1 MKAYKYILLTVFCF
15 VASTVTLSAQQRIS
29 GQISDAM
36 GPLMMVNVV
45 EMDKDNRYVNHATT
59 DFDGNFTMIVKNN
72 KNRLKISYVGF
83 KDEILEIG
91 DRTVF
96 NVTMRDENLIE
107 EVIIQ
112 AKPRTNSG
120 GLNILEREVSV
131 AKQTFKMSEME
142 GLSFASVDEA
152 LQGQIAGLDIVFNSG
167 DLGSGTQMRL
177 RGTSIIGGNQEPLLV
192 VNDNIF
198 EMPDGEEID
207 YASANEEKFAQLLSV
222 NPDDIES
229 IEVLKDA
236 SASAIWG
243 SRGSNG
249 VIMIKTKRGSRGK
262 TKATYSYRYSN
273 AWIPKGLNLLNGDD
287 YTMLLKEA
295 HFNPSQSSTASN
307 ADELAYKQDFSEYE
321 NYNNNTDWVRLIS
334 KHGHTHDHNI
344 SLTGGGEKATFRI
357 SGGYYTQSGQII
369 KQSLDRFTTRMALD
383 YFVSDRIKVS
393 SDFSLTYTNNDQN
406 YNGLLATAQVI
417 MPNMSVFNEYRKP
430 NPNAPGGYEVVV
442 TPDYYL
448 MRDDASSIFS
458 GNQKGYINPVAMGN
472 LAWRNEKSYRISPQ
486 ISLDYQLLGL
496 EHDETQ
502 LRYYGMVYMDAGTL
516 SNSAYRPGS
525 VTNQAFATSDYNASS
540 VNDQK
545 TLSFNTRHRLTF
557 TPHFENENHMLT
569 MMGQFELTT
578 GNGNSQSSSSYGVP
592 TGITS
597 TTVGT
602 YLQHAST
609 STWQWR
615 SVGLAYSAV
624 YSYMEGRYSATAT
637 LRRDGSTK
645 FGPTNRWGN
654 FPGLSLRWNIIDEPW
669 MEWSK
674 DKLKLSMLSFRPG
687 WGMTGQQPGQE
698 YLYFTTYDSNGQYM
712 NTLSVAQNRLKL
724 ANLKW
729 ARKNEYNLGADFGFF
744 NDKLTGG
751 FNYYDNTTSDQLM
764 SGYAIPSSNGFSDL
778 AYKNTGS
785 VRNYGWEFNVN
796 GNQFVKVGK
805 FSISA
810 YANVSQNFNVIKHM
824 EASVLASNN
833 PPFSYNNGDYM
844 TRIQVNNPLGSVY
857 GFKYKGVYSYNY
869 NTTWS
874 AERWQE
880 EAAKLPEGK
889 KLHDLYP
896 IACDDQGNTLY
907 GSDRKPLRMAYN
919 YKDGSATYMFRGGDA
934 RYEDINHDGN
944 INELDIV
951 YLGNSNPK
959 LQGGFGLTFQYKR
972 LSLKTQFTYRYGVD
986 VINRARMKVENMHTN
1001 DNQSY
1006 AVNWRWRKDGD
1017 AADDPMSR
1025 LPRALYTTGYNWL
1038 GSDRYLE
1045 DASYLRMSYL
1055 QLSYSVDPNL
1065 LKKYGLNQLYLSGS
1079 ANNLFILSK
1088 YTGLDPEI
1096 GADGWGRAFDDSKT
1110 PRSRSFTLSLTLGF

>member
-1 MKAYKYILLTVFCF
+1 MKVYKHIVLTFLCF
-15 VASTVTLSAQQRIS
+15 VASVATLSAQQRIS

-72 KNRLKISYVGF
+72 KNKLKITYVGF

-96 NVTMRDENLIE
+96 NVVMKDENLIE
-107 EVIIQ
+107 EVVIQ
-112 AKPRTNSG
+112 AKPRTSSG

-177 RGTSIIGGNQEPLLV
+177 RGTSTISGNQEPLIV

-198 EMPDGEEID
+198 EMPDGED
-207 YASANEEKFAQLLSV
+207 FDFSTANEEKFAQLLTV

-262 TKATYSYRYSN
+262 TKVNYSYRYSN

-287 YTMLLKEA
+287 YTMLLKES
-295 HFNPSQSSTASN
+295 HFNPSQSSTASD
-307 ADELAYKQDFSEYE
+307 APELSYDRNFSEYE
-321 NYNNNTDWVRLIS
+321 NYNNNTDWVKLIS

-393 SDFSLTYTNNDQN
+393 SDFSLTYTDNDRN
-406 YNGLLATAQVI
+406 YEGLLANAQII
-417 MPNMSVFNEYRKP
+417 MPNMSVFSEYEDKKT
-430 NPNAPGGYEVVV
+430 GEVVV
-442 TPDYYL
+442 TDDYYL
-448 MRDDASSIFS
+448 MRQDAWGKFDD
-458 GNQKGYINPVAMGN
+458 NQKNIVNPVAMGN
-472 LAWRNEKSYRISPQ
+472 LAWSNEKSYRISPQ

-496 EHDETQ
+496 NHDETQ
-502 LRYYGMVYMDAGTL
+502 LRYYGMVYMDASTL
-516 SNSAYRPGS
+516 ANSSYRPGS
-525 VTNQAFATSDYNASS
+525 LTNKGFSDASYNATW
-540 VNDQK
+540 VKDQK

-557 TPHFENENHMLT
+557 TPKFNNENHMLT
-569 MMGQFELTT
+569 MMGQFELTS
-578 GNGNSQSSSSYGVP
+578 GNGNSQESGSYGVP
-592 TGITS
+592 SGITS
-597 TTVGT
+597 STVGT
-602 YLQHAST
+602 YLNSSST

-615 SVGLAYSAV
+615 SVGMVYSAV

-645 FGPTNRWGN
+645 FGPNNRWGN

-669 MEWSK
+669 MDWTK
-674 DKLKLSMLSFRPG
+674 DNLKLSMLSFRPG
-687 WGMTGQQPGQE
+687 WGMTGQQPGSE
-698 YLYFTTYDSNGQYM
+698 YLHYTTYNDKGQYM
-712 NTLSVAQNRLKL
+712 GTTTVAQAGLML
-724 ANLKW
+724 TDLKW
-729 ARKNEYNLGADFGFF
+729 AKKSEYNLGADFGFF

-751 FNYYDNTTSDQLM
+751 FNYYDNTTTDQLM
-764 SGYAIPSSNGFSDL
+764 GGYAIPSSNGYSTL

-785 VRNYGWEFNVN
+785 VRNYGWELNVN
-796 GNQFVKVGK
+796 GNKFVEIGK

-810 YANVSQNFNVIKHM
+810 YANVSQNFNTILEM
-824 EASVLASNN
+824 EESILNN
-833 PPFSYNNGDYM
+833 ANADFDYKNGSYL
-844 TRIQVNNPLGSVY
+844 TRIQIGNPLGSIY
-857 GFKYKGVYSYNY
+857 GFKFDGVYKNNY
-869 NTTWS
+869 NVSWTPSDW
-874 AERWQE
+874 ENV
-880 EAAKLPEGK
+880 KNNLPEGK
-889 KLHDLYP
+889 QLHDLYP

-907 GSDRKPLRMAYN
+907 GGDGKPLRMVYN
-919 YKDGSATYMFRGGDA
+919 YKDGAAQYLFRGGDA
-934 RYEDINHDGN
+934 IYKDINHDGN

-959 LQGGFGLTFQYKR
+959 LQGGFGVTFQYKR

-986 VINRARMKVENMHTN
+986 VVNSARMNVENMYTN
-1001 DNQSY
+1001 NNQSI
-1006 AVNWRWRKDGD
+1006 AVNWRWRKDGND
-1017 AADDPMSR
+1017 TRM
-1025 LPRALYTTGYNWL
+1025 PRALYDTGFNWL

-1055 QLSYSVDPNL
+1055 QLSYSVAPEL
-1065 LKKYGLNQLYLSGS
+1065 LKKYGLNQLYVSGS

-1096 GADGWGRAFDDSKT
+1096 GADNWGRAFDNSKT

>member
-1 MKAYKYILLTVFCF
+1 MKVYKHLLLTFLCV
-15 VASTVTLSAQQRIS
+15 VASVSTLSAQQRIS
-29 GQISDAM
+29 GQVSDAL

-72 KNRLKISYVGF
+72 KNKLKISYVGF

-96 NVTMRDENLIE
+96 NVVMQDENLIQ

-177 RGTSIIGGNQEPLLV
+177 RGTSTINGNQEPLIV

-198 EMPDGEEID
+198 EMPDGED
-207 YASANEEKFAQLLSV
+207 LDLSTANEEKFAQLLSV

-262 TKATYSYRYSN
+262 TKVTYSYRYTN

-287 YTMLLKEA
+287 YTMLLKEE
-295 HFNPSQSSTASN
+295 HFNPTQSSTASDAN
-307 ADELAYKQDFSEYE
+307 ELAYNMSWAEYE
-321 NYNNNTDWVRLIS
+321 NYNNNTDWVKEIS

-357 SGGYYTQSGQII
+357 SGGYYTQNGQII
-369 KQSLDRFTTRMALD
+369 KQNLDRFTTRMALD

-406 YNGLLATAQVI
+406 YEGLLANAQII
-417 MPNMSVFNEYRKP
+417 MPNMSVYSEYRDA
-430 NPNAPGGYEVVV
+430 NNNLVV
-442 TPDYYL
+442 TDDYYL
-448 MRDDASSIFS
+448 MRQDAWNKFD
-458 GNQKGYINPVAMGN
+458 GNQKNIVNPVAMGN
-472 LAWRNEKSYRISPQ
+472 LAWKNEKSYRISPQ

-496 EHDETQ
+496 EHDQTQ
-502 LRYYGMVYMDAGTL
+502 LRYYGMVYMDAATL
-516 SNSAYRPGS
+516 SNASYRPGS
-525 VTNQAFATSDYNASS
+525 LTNKGFSDASYNATS
-540 VNDQK
+540 VNDNK

-569 MMGQFELTT
+569 MMGQFELST
-578 GNGNSQSSSSYGVP
+578 GNGNSQYSSSYGVP

-597 TTVGT
+597 TTAGT
-602 YLQHAST
+602 YLDGSST

-615 SVGLAYSAV
+615 SVGMVYSAV
-624 YSYMEGRYSATAT
+624 YSFMEGRYSATAT

-645 FGPTNRWGN
+645 FGAKRRWGN

-669 MEWSK
+669 MEWTK
-674 DKLKLSMLSFRPG
+674 ENMKLSMLSFRPG
-687 WGMTGQQPGQE
+687 WGMTGQQPGSE
-698 YLYFTTYDSNGQYM
+698 YLHYTTYNTTGQYLGI
-712 NTLSVAQNRLKL
+712 TSVAQSGLML
-724 ANLKW
+724 TDLKW
-729 ARKNEYNLGADFGFF
+729 AKKTEYNLGADFGFF

-764 SGYAIPSSNGFSDL
+764 GGYAIPSSNGYTSL

-785 VRNYGWEFNVN
+785 VRNYGWELNFN
-796 GNQFVKVGK
+796 GNKFIEIGK

-810 YANVSQNFNVIKHM
+810 YANFSQNFNTILEM
-824 EASVLASNN
+824 EESILNEA
-833 PPFSYNNGDYM
+833 NGDFNYSNGSYLA
-844 TRIQVNNPLGSVY
+844 RIQIGNPLGSLY
-857 GFKYKGVYSYNY
+857 GFRYKGVYQNNY
-869 NTTWS
+869 NTNWTRQDWADALS
-874 AERWQE
+874 KIKAKDPEAE
-880 EAAKLPEGK
+880 
-889 KLHDLYP
+889 LHDFYP
-896 IACDDQGNTLY
+896 VACDDQGNTLY
-907 GSDRKPLRMAYN
+907 GADGKPLRMVYN
-919 YKDGSATYMFRGGDA
+919 YSDGAATYKFRGGDA
-934 RYEDINHDGN
+934 IYEDVNKDGN
-944 INELDIV
+944 INQLDIV

-972 LSLKTQFTYRYGVD
+972 LSLKSQFTYRYGVD
-986 VINRARMKVENMHTN
+986 VLNTARMNVENMYTN
-1001 DNQSY
+1001 NNQSI

-1017 AADDPMSR
+1017 VTMM
-1025 LPRALYTTGYNWL
+1025 PRALYNTGYNWL

-1055 QLSYSVDPNL
+1055 QLSYSVDPAL
-1065 LKKYGLNQLYLSGS
+1065 LKKYGLSQLYLSGS

-1096 GADGWGRAFDDSKT
+1096 GADGWGRAFDNSKT

>member
-1 MKAYKYILLTVFCF
+1 MKIYKHILLTILCF
-15 VASTVTLSAQQRIS
+15 VASAATLSAQQRIS
-29 GQISDAM
+29 GQVSDAL

-45 EMDKDNRYVNHATT
+45 EMDKDNRFVNHATT

-72 KNRLKISYVGF
+72 KNKLKISYVGF

-96 NVTMRDENLIE
+96 NVVMKDDNLIE
-107 EVIIQ
+107 EVVIQ

-177 RGTSIIGGNQEPLLV
+177 RGTSTINGNQEPLIV

-198 EMPDGEEID
+198 EMPEGED
-207 YASANEEKFAQLLSV
+207 FDFSTANEEKFAQLLTV

-249 VIMIKTKRGSRGK
+249 VIMIKTKRGTRGK
-262 TKATYSYRYSN
+262 TKVTYSYRYSN
-273 AWIPKGLNLLNGDD
+273 AWIPKGLNLLDGDD
-287 YTMLLKEA
+287 YTMLLKEE
-295 HFNPSQSSTASN
+295 HFNPTQNSTASD
-307 ADELAYKQDFSEYE
+307 ADELAYKPSFSEYE
-321 NYNNNTDWVRLIS
+321 NYNNLTDWVKEIS

-357 SGGYYTQSGQII
+357 SGGYYTQNGQII
-369 KQSLDRFTTRMALD
+369 KQNLDRFTTRMALD

-393 SDFSLTYTNNDQN
+393 SDFSLTYTDNDQN
-406 YNGLLATAQVI
+406 YEGLLANAQII
-417 MPNMSVFNEYRKP
+417 MPNMSVFNEYRV
-430 NPNAPGGYEVVV
+430 PNANGGYDVVV
-442 TPDYYL
+442 TDDYYL
-448 MRDDASSIFS
+448 MRQDAWNKFD
-458 GNQKGYINPVAMGN
+458 GNQKNIVNPVAMGN
-472 LAWRNEKSYRISPQ
+472 LAWKNEQSYRITPQ

-496 EHDETQ
+496 ERNETQ
-502 LRYYGMVYMDAGTL
+502 LRYYGMVYMDASTL
-516 SNSAYRPGS
+516 SRSSYRPSSLTTKG
-525 VTNQAFATSDYNASS
+525 VENADYNSSS

-557 TPHFENENHMLT
+557 TPRFENENHMLT
-569 MMGQFELTT
+569 MMGQFELST
-578 GNGNSQSSSSYGVP
+578 GNGNSQNSSTYGVP
-592 TGITS
+592 SGIIS
-597 TTVGT
+597 TTAGT
-602 YLQHAST
+602 YLGPSGT

-615 SVGLAYSAV
+615 SMGFVYSAV
-624 YSYMEGRYSATAT
+624 YSYMEGRYSTTAT

-645 FGPTNRWGN
+645 FGANNRWGN
-654 FPGLSLRWNIIDEPW
+654 FPGLSFRWNIIDEPW
-669 MEWSK
+669 MEWTK
-674 DKLKLSMLSFRPG
+674 DKMKLSMLSVRPG
-687 WGMTGQQPGQE
+687 WGMTGQQPGGE
-698 YLYFTTYDSNGQYM
+698 YLFYTTYNTTGVYNGVTSIAQEGL
-712 NTLSVAQNRLKL
+712 TLTD
-724 ANLKW
+724 LKW
-729 ARKNEYNLGADFGFF
+729 AKKSEYNVGADFGFF
-744 NDKLTGG
+744 NDKLTGS

-764 SGYAIPSSNGFSDL
+764 GGYAIPSSNGFTTL
-778 AYKNTGS
+778 ATKNTGA
-785 VRNYGWEFNVN
+785 VRNYGWELNFN
-796 GNQFVKVGK
+796 GNKFIEFGK

-810 YANVSQNFNVIKHM
+810 YANVSQNFNTILEM
-824 EASVLASNN
+824 EPSILNDANKE
-833 PPFSYNNGDYM
+833 FDYNNGSYLS
-844 TRIQVNNPLGSVY
+844 RIQLGNPLGSLY
-857 GFKYKGVYSYNY
+857 GFRYKGVYHYNY
-869 NTTWS
+869 NTTWDV
-874 AERWQE
+874 ERWQLAE
-880 EAAKLPEGK
+880 QEAAERGY
-889 KLHDLYP
+889 KLHELYP

-907 GSDRKPLRMAYN
+907 GADGKPLRMVYN
-919 YKDGSATYMFRGGDA
+919 YKDGATPYPFRGGDA
-934 RYEDINHDGN
+934 AYEDINNDGN
-944 INELDIV
+944 INQLDIV

-959 LQGGFGLTFQYKR
+959 MQGGFGLTFQYKR
-972 LSLKTQFTYRYGVD
+972 LSLKSQFTYRYGVD
-986 VINRARMKVENMHTN
+986 VLNTARMNVENMYTN
-1001 DNQSY
+1001 NNQSF

-1017 AADDPMSR
+1017 GLLEPC
-1025 LPRALYTTGYNWL
+1025 LPRALYQTGYNWL

-1055 QLSYSVDPNL
+1055 QLSYSVDPAV

-1096 GADGWGRAFDDSKT
+1096 GADGWGRAFDNSKT

>member
-1 MKAYKYILLTVFCF
+1 MKVYKYLLLTALCF
-15 VASTVTLSAQQRIS
+15 VASVATLSAQQRIS
-29 GQISDAM
+29 GQVSDAL

-72 KNRLKISYVGF
+72 KNKLKISYVGF

-96 NVTMRDENLIE
+96 NVVMTDENLIQ
-107 EVIIQ
+107 EVVIQ
-112 AKPRTNSG
+112 AKPRTSSG

-177 RGTSIIGGNQEPLLV
+177 RGTSTINGNQEPLIV
-192 VNDNIF
+192 VNDNVF
-198 EMPDGEEID
+198 EMPDGEDID
-207 YASANEEKFAQLLSV
+207 LSTANEEKFAQLLSV

-262 TKATYSYRYSN
+262 TKVTYSYRYTN

-287 YTMLLKEA
+287 YTMLLKEE
-295 HFNPSQSSTASN
+295 HFNPMQSSTASD
-307 ADELAYKQDFSEYE
+307 AKELAYDTSWEEYA
-321 NYNNNTDWVRLIS
+321 NYNNKTDWVKEIS

-357 SGGYYTQSGQII
+357 SGGYYTQNGQII
-369 KQSLDRFTTRMALD
+369 NQNLDRFTTRMALD

-393 SDFSLTYTNNDQN
+393 SDFALTYTNNDQN
-406 YNGLLATAQVI
+406 YEGLLANAQII
-417 MPNMSVFNEYRKP
+417 MPNMSVFNEYHVL
-430 NPNAPGGYEVVV
+430 NPDGTYSEKV
-442 TPDYYL
+442 TNDYYL
-448 MRDDASSIFS
+448 MRQDASDIFN
-458 GNQKGYINPVAMGN
+458 GNQKNIINPVAMGR

-496 EHDETQ
+496 EHDQTQ
-502 LRYYGMVYMDAGTL
+502 LRYYGMVYMDASTL
-516 SNSAYRPGS
+516 SNSSYRPGS
-525 VTNQAFATSDYNASS
+525 LTNKGFSDASYNATS
-540 VNDQK
+540 VNDNK

-569 MMGQFELTT
+569 MMGQFELTS
-578 GNGNSQSSSSYGVP
+578 GNGNSQYSSSYGVP

-597 TTVGT
+597 TTAGT
-602 YLQHAST
+602 YLDGSST

-615 SVGLAYSAV
+615 SVGMAYSAV
-624 YSYMEGRYSATAT
+624 YSFMEGRYSATAT

-645 FGPTNRWGN
+645 FGPKRRWGN
-654 FPGLSLRWNIIDEPW
+654 FPGISLRWNIIDEPW
-669 MEWSK
+669 MEWTK
-674 DKLKLSMLSFRPG
+674 ENMKLSMLSFRPG
-687 WGMTGQQPGQE
+687 WGMTGQQPGSE
-698 YLYFTTYDSNGQYM
+698 YLHYTTYNTTGQYM
-712 NTLSVAQNRLKL
+712 GISSVAQAGLTL
-724 ANLKW
+724 MDLKW
-729 ARKNEYNLGADFGFF
+729 AKKSEYNLGADFGFF
-744 NDKLTGG
+744 NDKFTGG

-764 SGYAIPSSNGFSDL
+764 GGYAIPSSNGYSTL
-778 AYKNTGS
+778 AYKNTGA
-785 VRNYGWEFNVN
+785 VRNYGWELNFN
-796 GNQFVKVGK
+796 GNKVIEIGK

-810 YANVSQNFNVIKHM
+810 YANVSQNFNTILEM
-824 EASVLASNN
+824 EESILNSANADFNYSNG
-833 PPFSYNNGDYM
+833 SYLS
-844 TRIQVNNPLGSVY
+844 RIQVGNPLGSLY
-857 GFKYKGVYSYNY
+857 GFRYKGVYQYNY
-869 NTTWS
+869 NTNWS
-874 AERWQE
+874 VARWEQARE
-880 EAAKLPEGK
+880 EADAKGLQ
-889 KLHDLYP
+889 LHDLYP
-896 IACDDQGNTLY
+896 VACDDEGNTLY
-907 GSDRKPLRMAYN
+907 GADRKPLRMAYN
-919 YKDGSATYMFRGGDA
+919 YADGAATYKFRGGDA
-934 RYEDINHDGN
+934 IYEDINHDGN

-986 VINRARMKVENMHTN
+986 VLNTARMNVENMYTN
-1001 DNQSY
+1001 NNQSI

-1017 AADDPMSR
+1017 VTMM
-1025 LPRALYTTGYNWL
+1025 PRALYNTGYNWL

-1055 QLSYSVDPNL
+1055 QLSYSVDPAL
-1065 LKKYGLNQLYLSGS
+1065 LKKYGLSQLYLSGS

-1096 GADGWGRAFDDSKT
+1096 GADGWGRAFDNSKT

>member
-1 MKAYKYILLTVFCF
+1 MKVYKYILFTVLCF
-15 VASTVTLSAQQRIS
+15 VASVSTLKAQQRIS
-29 GQISDAM
+29 GQVSDDM

-45 EMDKDNRYVNHATT
+45 EMDKDGRYINHATT

-72 KNRLKISYVGF
+72 KNKLKITYVGF

-96 NVTMRDENLIE
+96 NIVMKDENLIE
-107 EVIIQ
+107 EVVIQ

-177 RGTSIIGGNQEPLLV
+177 RGTSTINGNQEPLIV

-198 EMPDGEEID
+198 EMPDGED
-207 YASANEEKFAQLLSV
+207 FDFSTANEEKFAQLLTV

-262 TKATYSYRYSN
+262 TKVTYSYRYSN

-287 YTMLLKEA
+287 YTMLLKEE
-295 HFNPSQSSTASN
+295 HFNPTQSSDASD
-307 ADELAYKQDFSEYE
+307 AYELAYKPEFSEYE
-321 NYNNNTDWVRLIS
+321 NYNNNTDWVKLIS

-357 SGGYYTQSGQII
+357 SGGYYKQSGQII
-369 KQSLDRFTTRMALD
+369 NQYLDRFTTRMALD

-393 SDFSLTYTNNDQN
+393 SDFSLTYTDNDQN
-406 YNGLLATAQVI
+406 YEGLLGNAQII
-417 MPNMSVFNEYRKP
+417 MPNMSVYSEYRDA
-430 NPNAPGGYEVVV
+430 NDNLVV
-442 TPDYYL
+442 TDDYYL
-448 MRDDASSIFS
+448 MRQDAWSKFD
-458 GNQKGYINPVAMGN
+458 GNQKNIVNPVAMGM
-472 LAWRNEKSYRISPQ
+472 LAWKNEKSYRISPQ

-502 LRYYGMVYMDAGTL
+502 LRYYGMVYMDASTL
-516 SNSAYRPGS
+516 SNSSYRPGS
-525 VTNQAFATSDYNASS
+525 LTNKGFSDASYNATS

-569 MMGQFELTT
+569 MMGQFELTS
-578 GNGNSQSSSSYGVP
+578 GNGNSQYSSSYGVP

-602 YLQHAST
+602 YLSGSST

-615 SVGLAYSAV
+615 SIGMVYSAV

-645 FGPTNRWGN
+645 FGAKNRWGN

-669 MEWSK
+669 MNWSK
-674 DKLKLSMLSFRPG
+674 DKMKLSMLSFRPG
-687 WGMTGQQPGQE
+687 WGMTGQQPGSE
-698 YLYFTTYDSNGQYM
+698 YLHYTTYNTTGQYM
-712 NTLSVAQNRLKL
+712 NITSVAQSGLML
-724 ANLKW
+724 TDLKW
-729 ARKNEYNLGADFGFF
+729 AIKNEYNLGADFGFF

-764 SGYAIPSSNGFSDL
+764 GGYAIPSSNGYSTL
-778 AYKNTGS
+778 AYKNTGA
-785 VRNYGWEFNVN
+785 VRNYGWELNVN
-796 GNQFVKVGK
+796 GNKFIEVGK

-810 YANVSQNFNVIKHM
+810 YANVSQNFNTILEM
-824 EASVLASNN
+824 ESSILNDANKD
-833 PPFSYNNGDYM
+833 FDYYNGTYLS
-844 TRIQVNNPLGSVY
+844 RIQIGNPLGSIY
-857 GFKYKGVYSYNY
+857 GFRYKGVYQYNY
-869 NTTWS
+869 NTNWTP
-874 AERWQE
+874 ARWEQARV
-880 EAAKLPEGK
+880 EAAAKGLE
-889 KLHDLYP
+889 LHDLYP
-896 IACDDQGNTLY
+896 VACDDQGNTLY
-907 GSDRKPLRMAYN
+907 GSDNKPLRMVYN
-919 YKDGSATYMFRGGDA
+919 YSDGKVTYPFRGGDA
-934 RYEDINHDGN
+934 IYEDINKDGN

-959 LQGGFGLTFQYKR
+959 MQGGFGLTFQYKR
-972 LSLKTQFTYRYGVD
+972 LSLKSQFTYRYGVD
-986 VINRARMKVENMHTN
+986 VINSARMNVENMYTN
-1001 DNQSY
+1001 NNQSY
-1006 AVNWRWRKDGD
+1006 AVNWRWRKEGD
-1017 AADDPMSR
+1017 PITC
-1025 LPRALYTTGYNWL
+1025 LPRALYNTGYNWL

-1055 QLSYSVDPNL
+1055 QLSYSVDPSL

-1096 GADGWGRAFDDSKT
+1096 GADGWGRAFDNSKT

>member
-1 MKAYKYILLTVFCF
+1 MKVYKYILLTVLCF
-15 VASTVTLSAQQRIS
+15 VASAVKINAQQRIS
-29 GQISDAM
+29 GQVSDEL

-45 EMDKDNRYVNHATT
+45 EVDKDGRFINHATT

-72 KNRLKISYVGF
+72 KNKLKITYVGF
-83 KDEILEIG
+83 KDELLEIG

-96 NVTMRDENLIE
+96 NVVMKDENLIE
-107 EVIIQ
+107 EVVIQ

-167 DLGSGTQMRL
+167 DLGAGTQMRL
-177 RGTSIIGGNQEPLLV
+177 RGTSTIGGNQEPLIV

-198 EMPDGEEID
+198 EMPDGED
-207 YASANEEKFAQLLSV
+207 FDFSTANEEKFAQLLTV

-236 SASAIWG
+236 SASAIYG

-262 TKATYSYRYSN
+262 TKVTYSYRYSN
-273 AWIPKGLNLLNGDD
+273 AWIPKGLNLLSGDD
-287 YTMLLKEA
+287 YTMLLKES
-295 HFNPSQSSTASN
+295 HFNPTQSSTASD
-307 ADELAYKQDFSEYE
+307 ADELSYDKNFSEYA
-321 NYNNNTDWVRLIS
+321 NYINNTKWVEEIS

-344 SLTGGGEKATFRI
+344 SLNGGGEKATFRI
-357 SGGYYTQSGQII
+357 SGGYYTQNGQII
-369 KQSLDRFTTRMALD
+369 KQNLDRFTTRMALD

-406 YNGLLATAQVI
+406 YEGLLANAQII
-417 MPNMSVFNEYRKP
+417 MPNMSVYSQYFLDP
-430 NPNAPGGYEVVV
+430 NDPNSLVV
-442 TPDYYL
+442 TDDYYL
-448 MRDDASSIFS
+448 MRQDAWNKFD
-458 GNQKGYINPVAMGN
+458 GNQKNIVNPVAMGN
-472 LAWRNEKSYRISPQ
+472 LAWKNEKSYRISPQ

-496 EHDETQ
+496 EHDQTQ
-502 LRYYGMVYMDAGTL
+502 LRYYGMVYMDASTL
-516 SNSAYRPGS
+516 SNSSYRPGS
-525 VTNQAFATSDYNASS
+525 LTNKGFADASYNATS
-540 VNDQK
+540 VNDNK

-569 MMGQFELTT
+569 MMGQFELTS

-602 YLQHAST
+602 YLSGSST

-615 SVGLAYSAV
+615 SVAMVYSAV

-645 FGPTNRWGN
+645 FGANNRWGN
-654 FPGLSLRWNIIDEPW
+654 FPGLSFRWNIIDEPW
-669 MEWSK
+669 MQWAK
-674 DKLKLSMLSFRPG
+674 DNAKLSMLSFRPG
-687 WGMTGQQPGQE
+687 WGMTGNQPGAE
-698 YLYFTTYDSNGQYM
+698 YLHYTTYDTKGQYM
-712 NTLSVAQNRLKL
+712 GITSIAQGGLML
-724 ANLKW
+724 TDLKW
-729 ARKNEYNLGADFGFF
+729 AKKSEYNLGADFGFF

-764 SGYAIPSSNGFSDL
+764 GGYAIPSSNGYTSL
-778 AYKNTGS
+778 AYKNTGA
-785 VRNYGWEFNVN
+785 VRNYGWELNVN
-796 GNQFVKVGK
+796 GNKFLEFGK

-810 YANVSQNFNVIKHM
+810 YANVSQNFNTILEM
-824 EASVLASNN
+824 EESILNN
-833 PPFSYNNGDYM
+833 ANSDFDYNNGSYLS
-844 TRIQVNNPLGSVY
+844 RIQIGNPLGSIY
-857 GFKYKGVYSYNY
+857 GFKFKGVYRNNY
-869 NTTWS
+869 NVSWTPQDWENARLKA
-874 AERWQE
+874 AEQGYE
-880 EAAKLPEGK
+880 
-889 KLHDLYP
+889 LHDLYP
-896 IACDDQGNTLY
+896 VACDNQGNTLY
-907 GSDRKPLRMAYN
+907 GSDRKPLRMVYN
-919 YKDGSATYMFRGGDA
+919 YKDGQATYPFRGGDA
-934 RYEDINHDGN
+934 IYEDINNDGN

-986 VINRARMKVENMHTN
+986 VINSARMNVENMYTN
-1001 DNQSY
+1001 NNQSF

-1017 AADDPMSR
+1017 VTMM
-1025 LPRALYTTGYNWL
+1025 PRALYSTGYNWL

-1055 QLSYSVDPNL
+1055 QLSYSVDPSV

-1079 ANNLFILSK
+1079 ANNLFFLTK

-1096 GADGWGRAFDDSKT
+1096 GADNWGRAFDGSKT
-1110 PRSRSFTLSLTLGF
+1110 PRSRSFTLSMTVGF

>member
-1 MKAYKYILLTVFCF
+1 MKVYKHILLAILCF
-15 VASTVTLSAQQRIS
+15 VASAASLSAQQRIS
-29 GQISDAM
+29 GQVSDAM

-45 EMDKDNRYVNHATT
+45 EMDKDGRFINHATT
-59 DFDGNFTMIVKNN
+59 DFDGNFTMIVKSN
-72 KNRLKISYVGF
+72 KNKLKITYVGF

-91 DRTVF
+91 DRTEF
-96 NVTMRDENLIE
+96 NVVMKDENLIE
-107 EVIIQ
+107 EVVIQ

-142 GLSFASVDEA
+142 GLSFSSVDEA

-177 RGTSIIGGNQEPLLV
+177 RGTSTINGNQEPLIV

-198 EMPDGEEID
+198 EMPDGED
-207 YASANEEKFAQLLSV
+207 FDFSTANEEKFAQLLTV

-236 SASAIWG
+236 SASAIYG

-249 VIMIKTKRGSRGK
+249 VIMIKTKRGTRGK
-262 TKATYSYRYSN
+262 TKVTYSYRYTN
-273 AWIPKGLNLLNGDD
+273 AWIPKGLNLLDGDD
-287 YTMLLKEA
+287 YTMLLKEE
-295 HFNPSQSSTASN
+295 HFNPTQDSDASN
-307 ADELAYKQDFSEYE
+307 ANELAYKPSFSEYE
-321 NYNNNTDWVRLIS
+321 NYNNNTDWVKEIS

-357 SGGYYTQSGQII
+357 SGGYYTQNGQII
-369 KQSLDRFTTRMALD
+369 NQNLDRFTTRMALD

-393 SDFSLTYTNNDQN
+393 SDFSLTYTDNDQN
-406 YNGLLATAQVI
+406 YEGLLGNAQII
-417 MPNMSVFNEYRKP
+417 MPNMSVFSEYRDA
-430 NPNAPGGYEVVV
+430 NGNLEV

-448 MRDDASSIFS
+448 MRQDAWNKFD
-458 GNQKGYINPVAMGN
+458 GNQKNIVNPVAMGK
-472 LAWRNEKSYRISPQ
+472 LAWKNEQSYRISPQ

-502 LRYYGMVYMDAGTL
+502 LRYYGMVYMDASTL
-516 SNSAYRPGS
+516 SNGSYRPGAL
-525 VTNQAFATSDYNASS
+525 TTKGFDNGDYNSS
-540 VNDQK
+540 WVKDQK

-557 TPHFENENHMLT
+557 TPHFNNENHMLT
-569 MMGQFELTT
+569 MMGQFELSS
-578 GNGNSQSSSSYGVP
+578 GNGNSQESSTYGVP
-592 TGITS
+592 SGVVS
-597 TTVGT
+597 TTAGT
-602 YLQHAST
+602 YLNSSAT

-615 SVGLAYSAV
+615 SVGMVYSAV

-645 FGPTNRWGN
+645 FGANNRWGN
-654 FPGLSLRWNIIDEPW
+654 FPGVSLRWNIIDEPW

-674 DKLKLSMLSFRPG
+674 EKVKLSMLSFRPG
-687 WGMTGQQPGQE
+687 WGMTGQQPGGE
-698 YLYFTTYDSNGQYM
+698 YLFYTQYNTTGTYNGLTSIAQEGL
-712 NTLSVAQNRLKL
+712 TLTD
-724 ANLKW
+724 LKW
-729 ARKNEYNLGADFGFF
+729 AIKNEYNLGADFGFF

-764 SGYAIPSSNGFSDL
+764 GGYAIPSSNGFTTL
-778 AYKNTGS
+778 ATKNTGS
-785 VRNYGWEFNVN
+785 VRNYGWELNVN
-796 GNQFVKVGK
+796 GNQFIKVGK

-810 YANVSQNFNVIKHM
+810 YANVSQNFNTILTM
-824 EASVLASNN
+824 EQSILNDANKE
-833 PPFSYNNGDYM
+833 FDYNNGSYLA
-844 TRIQVNNPLGSVY
+844 RIQLGNPLGSLY
-857 GFKYKGVYSYNY
+857 GFRYKGVYHYNY
-869 NTTWS
+869 NTAWD
-874 AERWQE
+874 AERWAE
-880 EAAKLPEGK
+880 EREKWAAKGYQ
-889 KLHDLYP
+889 LHDIFP
-896 IACDDQGNTLY
+896 VACDDQGNTLY
-907 GSDRKPLRMAYN
+907 GADGKPLRMVYN
-919 YKDGSATYMFRGGDA
+919 YKDGAATYPFRGGDA
-934 RYEDINHDGN
+934 IYEDINKDGN
-944 INELDIV
+944 INQLDIV

-959 LQGGFGLTFQYKR
+959 MQGGFGLTFQYKR

-986 VINRARMKVENMHTN
+986 VLNTARMNVENMYTN
-1001 DNQSY
+1001 NNQSF

-1017 AADDPMSR
+1017 GLLEPC
-1025 LPRALYTTGYNWL
+1025 LPRALYNTGYNWL

-1055 QLSYSVDPNL
+1055 QLSYSVDPAV
-1065 LKKYGLNQLYLSGS
+1065 LKKYGLTQLYLSGS

-1096 GADGWGRAFDDSKT
+1096 GADGWGRAFDGSKT

>member
-1 MKAYKYILLTVFCF
+1 MKSYKYILLTIFCF
-15 VASTVTLSAQQRIS
+15 VASATTLSAQQRIS
-29 GQISDAM
+29 GQISDDM

-59 DFDGNFTMIVKNN
+59 DFDGNFSMIVKSN
-72 KNRLKISYVGF
+72 KNKLKISYVGF

-91 DRTVF
+91 TRTVF
-96 NVTMRDENLIE
+96 NVVMKDENLIE
-107 EVIIQ
+107 EVVIQ

-142 GLSFASVDEA
+142 GLSFSSVDEA

-177 RGTSIIGGNQEPLLV
+177 RGTSTINGNQEPLIV

-198 EMPDGEEID
+198 EMPDGED
-207 YASANEEKFAQLLSV
+207 FDFSTANEEKFAQLLTV

-249 VIMIKTKRGSRGK
+249 VIMIKTKRGTRGK
-262 TKATYSYRYSN
+262 TKVTYSYRYSN

-287 YTMLLKEA
+287 YTMLLKEE

-307 ADELAYKQDFSEYE
+307 APELAYKTDFSEYE
-321 NYNNNTDWVRLIS
+321 NFNNNTDWVSLIS

-357 SGGYYTQSGQII
+357 SGGYYTQNGQII
-369 KQSLDRFTTRMALD
+369 KQNLDRFTTRMALD

-406 YNGLLATAQVI
+406 YEGLLGTAQVI
-417 MPNMSVFNEYRKP
+417 MPNMSVFSEYRDAQGNLK
-430 NPNAPGGYEVVV
+430 V
-442 TPDYYL
+442 TDDYYI
-448 MRDDASSIFS
+448 MRDDASSIFN
-458 GNQKGYINPVAMGN
+458 GNQKNLVNPVAMGN

-502 LRYYGMVYMDAGTL
+502 LRYYGMVYMDASTL
-516 SNSAYRPGS
+516 SNSSYRPGS
-525 VTNQAFATSDYNASS
+525 LTSKGFEDANYNAAS
-540 VNDQK
+540 VNDNK

-557 TPHFENENHMLT
+557 TPHFENEKHMLT
-569 MMGQFELTT
+569 MMGQIELTS
-578 GNGNSQSSSSYGVP
+578 GNGNSQASSSYGVP

-602 YLQHAST
+602 YLSGAST

-615 SVGLAYSAV
+615 SVGMAYSAV

-645 FGPTNRWGN
+645 FGADNRWGN

-674 DKLKLSMLSFRPG
+674 DKIKLSMLSFRPG
-687 WGMTGQQPGQE
+687 WGMTGQQPGSE
-698 YLYFTTYDSNGQYM
+698 YLHFTTYDETGHYM
-712 NTLSVAQNRLKL
+712 GTTSVAQVGLKL
-724 ANLKW
+724 NDLKW
-729 ARKNEYNLGADFGFF
+729 AIKNEYNLGADFGFF

-751 FNYYDNTTSDQLM
+751 FNYYDNITSDQLM
-764 SGYAIPSSNGFSDL
+764 GGYAIPSSNGFSSL

-785 VRNYGWEFNVN
+785 VRNYGWELNVN
-796 GNQFVKVGK
+796 GNKFLEFGK
-805 FSISA
+805 FSVSA
-810 YANVSQNFNVIKHM
+810 YANVSQNFNIIRQM
-824 EASVLASNN
+824 EESVLNEANSEFNYAN
-833 PPFSYNNGDYM
+833 GSYLS
-844 TRIQVNNPLGSVY
+844 RIQIGNPLGSIY
-857 GFKYKGVYSYNY
+857 GFRSKGVYRYNY
-869 NTTWS
+869 NTTWDVKRWS
-874 AERWQE
+874 QAKAEANALGYE
-880 EAAKLPEGK
+880 
-889 KLHDLYP
+889 LHDLYP
-896 IACDDQGNTLY
+896 VACDDQGNTLY
-907 GSDRKPLRMAYN
+907 GSDKKPLRMVYN
-919 YKDGSATYMFRGGDA
+919 YKDGAATYAFRGGDA
-934 RYEDINHDGN
+934 IYEDINHDGN
-944 INELDIV
+944 INQLDIV

-959 LQGGFGLTFQYKR
+959 LQGGFGLTLQYKR
-972 LSLKTQFTYRYGVD
+972 LSLKSQFTYRYGVD
-986 VINRARMKVENMHTN
+986 VINSARMNVENMYTN
-1001 DNQSY
+1001 NNQSF

-1017 AADDPMSR
+1017 ITNM
-1025 LPRALYTTGYNWL
+1025 PRALYATGYNWL

-1055 QLSYSVDPNL
+1055 QLSYSVDPSL

-1096 GADGWGRAFDDSKT
+1096 GADGWGRAFDNSKT
-1110 PRSRSFTLSLTLGF
+1110 PRSRSFTLSMTLGF

>member
-1 MKAYKYILLTVFCF
+1 MKVYKYILLSAFCF
-15 VASTVTLSAQQRIS
+15 IASVTTLSAQQRIS
-29 GQISDAM
+29 GQVSDAL

-45 EMDKDNRYVNHATT
+45 EMDKDNRYVNHTTT

-72 KNRLKISYVGF
+72 KNKLKITYVGF

-96 NVTMRDENLIE
+96 DVVMKDENLIE

-142 GLSFASVDEA
+142 GLSFSSVDEA

-177 RGTSIIGGNQEPLLV
+177 RGTSTINGNQEPLIV

-198 EMPDGEEID
+198 EMPDGED
-207 YASANEEKFAQLLSV
+207 FDFSTANEEKFAQLLTV

-236 SASAIWG
+236 SASAIYG

-249 VIMIKTKRGSRGK
+249 VIMIKTKRGTRGK
-262 TKATYSYRYSN
+262 TKVNYSYRYTN
-273 AWIPKGLNLLNGDD
+273 AWIPKGLNLLNGGD
-287 YTMLLKEA
+287 YTMLLKEE
-295 HFNPSQSSTASN
+295 HFNPKQSSTASD
-307 ADELAYKQDFSEYE
+307 AKELAYDMSWEEYA
-321 NYNNNTDWVRLIS
+321 NFDDDTKWVKEIS

-369 KQSLDRFTTRMALD
+369 NQALDRFTTRMALD

-393 SDFSLTYTNNDQN
+393 SDFSLTYTDNDQN
-406 YNGLLATAQVI
+406 YEGLLGTAQII
-417 MPNMSVFNEYRKP
+417 MPNMALKSQYMVGKEQFE
-430 NPNAPGGYEVVV
+430 
-442 TPDYYL
+442 TDDYYL
-448 MRDDASSIFS
+448 MRQNASSIFD
-458 GNQKGYINPVAMGN
+458 GNQKNLINPVAMGK

-502 LRYYGMVYMDAGTL
+502 LRYYGMVYMDASTL
-516 SNSAYRPGS
+516 SNGSYRPSSLTTKGYADAS
-525 VTNQAFATSDYNASS
+525 YNASS
-540 VNDQK
+540 ANDQK

-569 MMGQFELTT
+569 MMAQIEMTS
-578 GNGNSQSSSSYGVP
+578 GNGNSQYSSTYGVP
-592 TGITS
+592 AGITS
-597 TTVGT
+597 TTAGT
-602 YLQHAST
+602 YLESSST

-615 SVGLAYSAV
+615 SVGIASSAV
-624 YSYMEGRYSATAT
+624 YSFMEGRYSATAT

-645 FGPTNRWGN
+645 FGAENRWGN
-654 FPGLSLRWNIIDEPW
+654 FPGLSFRWNIIDEPW

-674 DKLKLSMLSFRPG
+674 EKAKLSMLSFRPG
-687 WGMTGQQPGQE
+687 WGMTGQQPGSE
-698 YLYFTTYDSNGQYM
+698 YLHYTTYNTTGRYM
-712 NTLSVAQNRLKL
+712 GVTSVAQDGLTL
-724 ANLKW
+724 TGLKW
-729 ARKNEYNLGADFGFF
+729 AKKTEYNLGADFGFF

-764 SGYAIPSSNGFSDL
+764 GGYAIPSSTGYTTL
-778 AYKNTGS
+778 AYKNTGK
-785 VRNYGWEFNVN
+785 VRNYGWELNVN
-796 GNQFVKVGK
+796 GNKFIEIGK

-810 YANVSQNFNVIKHM
+810 YANLSQNFNLIDFM
-824 EASVLASNN
+824 EPSILNDANKD
-833 PPFSYNNGDYM
+833 FDYNNGSYLA
-844 TRIQVNNPLGSVY
+844 RIQIGNPLGSLY
-857 GFKYKGVYSYNY
+857 GFRYKGVYNYNY

-874 AERWQE
+874 VDDWKAAE
-880 EAAKLPEGK
+880 AKLPEGK
-889 KLHDLYP
+889 QLHDYYP
-896 IACDDQGNTLY
+896 VACDDQGNTLY
-907 GSDRKPLRMAYN
+907 GVDGKPLRMVYN
-919 YKDGSATYMFRGGDA
+919 YNDGAATYAFRGGDA

-944 INELDIV
+944 INQLDIV

-959 LQGGFGLTFQYKR
+959 MQGGFGLTFQYQR

-986 VINRARMKVENMHTN
+986 VLNTARMNVENMYTN
-1001 DNQSY
+1001 NNQSY
-1006 AVNWRWRKDGD
+1006 AVNWRWRKEGDGID
-1017 AADDPMSR
+1017 EPC
-1025 LPRALYTTGYNWL
+1025 LPRALYNTGYNWL

-1055 QLSYSVDPNL
+1055 QLSYSVDPSA
-1065 LKKYGLNQLYLSGS
+1065 LKKYGLSQLYLSGS

-1096 GADGWGRAFDDSKT
+1096 GTDGWGRAFDGSKT

>member
-1 MKAYKYILLTVFCF
+1 MKIYKCILLTVLCF
-15 VASTVTLSAQQRIS
+15 LASTVTLKAQQRIS

-59 DFDGNFTMIVKNN
+59 DFDGNFTMIVKSN
-72 KNRLKISYVGF
+72 KNKLKISYVGF
-83 KDEILEIG
+83 KDEVLEIG

-96 NVTMRDENLIE
+96 NVVMKDENLIE

-120 GLNILEREVSV
+120 GLNILEREVSG

-177 RGTSIIGGNQEPLLV
+177 RGTSTINGNQEPLIV
-192 VNDNIF
+192 VNDNVF
-198 EMPDGEEID
+198 EMPDGED
-207 YASANEEKFAQLLSV
+207 FDFSTANEEKFAQLLTV
-222 NPDDIES
+222 NPEDIES

-262 TKATYSYRYSN
+262 TKVNYSYRYSN
-273 AWIPKGLNLLNGDD
+273 AWLPKGLKLLNGDD
-287 YTMLLKEA
+287 YTMLLKEE
-295 HFNPSQSSTASN
+295 HFNPKQSSTASD
-307 ADELAYKQDFSEYE
+307 ADELAYKPSFSEYE
-321 NYNNNTDWVRLIS
+321 NFNNNTLWVKEIS
-334 KHGHTHDHNI
+334 QHGHTHDHNV

-357 SGGYYTQSGQII
+357 SGGYYSQVGQII

-393 SDFSLTYTNNDQN
+393 SDFSLTYTDNDQN
-406 YNGLLATAQVI
+406 YEGLLANAQII
-417 MPNMSVFNEYRKP
+417 MPNMSIYSEYRDSD
-430 NPNAPGGYEVVV
+430 NNLVV
-442 TPDYYL
+442 TDDYYL
-448 MRDDASSIFS
+448 MRQDASSIFN
-458 GNQKGYINPVAMGN
+458 GNQKGIINPVAMGN
-472 LAWRNEKSYRISPQ
+472 LAWKNEKSYRISPQ

-502 LRYYGMVYMDAGTL
+502 LRYYGMVYMDASTL
-516 SNSAYRPGS
+516 SNSSYRPGS
-525 VTNQAFATSDYNASS
+525 LTTEGFLNANYNASS
-540 VNDQK
+540 ANDQK

-557 TPHFENENHMLT
+557 TPKFNNEDHMLT
-569 MMGQFELTT
+569 MMGQFEMTS
-578 GNGNSQSSSSYGVP
+578 GNGNSQASSTYGVP
-592 TGITS
+592 TGMTS
-597 TTVGT
+597 TTAGT
-602 YLQHAST
+602 YLNSSST

-615 SVGLAYSAV
+615 SVGLVYSAV
-624 YSYMEGRYSATAT
+624 YSYREGRYSATAT

-645 FGPTNRWGN
+645 FGPDNRWGN

-669 MEWSK
+669 MDWSK
-674 DKLKLSMLSFRPG
+674 ENMKLSMLSFRPG
-687 WGMTGQQPGQE
+687 WGMTGSQPGSE
-698 YLYFTTYDSNGQYM
+698 YLHYTTYDNTGTYM
-712 NTLSVAQNRLKL
+712 GIGAIAQSGLML
-724 ANLKW
+724 ADLKW
-729 ARKNEYNLGADFGFF
+729 AKKNEYNLGADFGFF
-744 NDKLTGG
+744 NDKLTGS

-764 SGYAIPSSNGFSDL
+764 NGYVIPSSNGYSTL

-796 GNQFVKVGK
+796 GNKFIEIGK

-810 YANVSQNFNVIKHM
+810 YANVSQNFNTILEM
-824 EASVLASNN
+824 EESILKNANAD
-833 PPFSYNNGDYM
+833 FDYNNATYLS
-844 TRIQVNNPLGSVY
+844 RIQEGNPLGSLY
-857 GFKYKGVYSYNY
+857 GFKFKGVYKYNY

-874 AERWQE
+874 VARWEQ
-880 EAAKLPEGK
+880 ALRDIK
-889 KLHDLYP
+889 KIDPDLELHDFYP
-896 IACDDQGNTLY
+896 VACDDQGNTLY
-907 GSDRKPLRMAYN
+907 GSDRKPLRMVYN
-919 YKDGSATYMFRGGDA
+919 YKDGKATYPFRGGDA
-934 RYEDINHDGN
+934 IYEDINHDGN
-944 INELDIV
+944 INQLDIV

-986 VINRARMKVENMHTN
+986 VINSARMNVENMYTN
-1001 DNQSY
+1001 NNQSI

-1017 AADDPMSR
+1017 DTMM
-1025 LPRALYTTGYNWL
+1025 PRALYNTGYNWL
-1038 GSDRYLE
+1038 GSDRYVE

-1055 QLSYSVDPNL
+1055 QLSYSVDPSI
-1065 LKKYGLNQLYLSGS
+1065 LKKYGLNQLALSGS

-1096 GADGWGRAFDDSKT
+1096 GADGWGRAFDTSKT

>member
-1 MKAYKYILLTVFCF
+1 MKVYKYFLLTVLCF
-15 VASTVTLSAQQRIS
+15 VASITTLSAQQRIS
-29 GQISDAM
+29 GQVSDAM

-45 EMDKDNRYVNHATT
+45 EVDKDGRFINHATT

-72 KNRLKISYVGF
+72 KNKLKITYVGF

-96 NVTMRDENLIE
+96 NVVMKDENLIE
-107 EVIIQ
+107 EVVIK
-112 AKPRTNSG
+112 AKPRTSSG

-177 RGTSIIGGNQEPLLV
+177 RGTSTINGNQEPLIV

-198 EMPDGEEID
+198 EMPDGEELD
-207 YASANEEKFAQLLSV
+207 LSTANEEKFAQLLTV
-222 NPDDIES
+222 NPEDIES

-262 TKATYSYRYSN
+262 TKVSYSYRYSN
-273 AWIPKGLNLLNGDD
+273 AWIPKGLNLLTGDD
-287 YTMLLKEA
+287 YTMLLKES
-295 HFNPSQSSTASN
+295 HFNPTQSSTASD
-307 ADELAYKQDFSEYE
+307 AGELSYNPNFSEYE
-321 NYNNNTDWVRLIS
+321 NYNNNTDWVKLIS
-334 KHGHTHDHNI
+334 KHGHTHDHNVSI
-344 SLTGGGEKATFRI
+344 TGGGEKATFRI
-357 SGGYYTQSGQII
+357 SGGFYTQSGQII
-369 KQSLDRFTTRMALD
+369 KQNLDRFTTRMALD

-393 SDFSLTYTNNDQN
+393 SDFSLTYTDNNQN
-406 YNGLLATAQVI
+406 YEGLLANAQII
-417 MPNMSVFNEYRKP
+417 MPNMSVFNEYRVQ
-430 NPNAPGGYEVVV
+430 NAAGGYDVVV
-442 TPDYYL
+442 SDDYYL
-448 MRDDASSIFS
+448 MRNDASSMFN
-458 GNQKGYINPVAMGN
+458 GNQKGIINPVAMGN
-472 LAWRNEKSYRISPQ
+472 LAWKNEKSYRISPQ

-496 EHDETQ
+496 NYDETQ
-502 LRYYGMVYMDAGTL
+502 LRYYGMVYMDASTL
-516 SNSAYRPGS
+516 SNSSYRPGS
-525 VTNQAFATSDYNASS
+525 LTNAGFENKAYNASS

-557 TPHFENENHMLT
+557 TPKFANENHMLT

-578 GNGNSQSSSSYGVP
+578 GNGNSQFSSSYGVP

-597 TTVGT
+597 TTVGS
-602 YLQHAST
+602 YLDGSST

-615 SVGLAYSAV
+615 SMGLVYSAV

-645 FGPTNRWGN
+645 FGPKNRWGN
-654 FPGLSLRWNIIDEPW
+654 FPGISLRWNIIDEPW
-669 MEWSK
+669 MNWTK
-674 DKLKLSMLSFRPG
+674 DNLKLSMLSFRPG
-687 WGMTGQQPGQE
+687 WGVTGQQPGAE
-698 YLYFTTYDSNGQYM
+698 YLHYTTYDDTGKYM
-712 NTLSVAQNRLKL
+712 DVASIAQGGLRLTD
-724 ANLKW
+724 LKW
-729 ARKNEYNLGADFGFF
+729 SKKSEYNLGADFGFF

-764 SGYAIPSSNGFSDL
+764 GGYAIPSSNGYNTL
-778 AYKNTGS
+778 AYKNTGA
-785 VRNYGWEFNVN
+785 VRNYGWELNFN
-796 GNQFVKVGK
+796 GNKFIEIGK

-810 YANVSQNFNVIKHM
+810 YANVSQNFNTILEM
-824 EASVLASNN
+824 EESILNSA
-833 PPFSYNNGDYM
+833 NGDFDYKNGSYLA
-844 TRIQVNNPLGSVY
+844 RIQIGNPLGSLY
-857 GFKYKGVYSYNY
+857 GFKFKGVYKNGY
-869 NTTWS
+869 NTTWTPTDW
-874 AERWQE
+874 AEARRKAE
-880 EAAKLPEGK
+880 EQNLQ
-889 KLHDLYP
+889 LHDLYP
-896 IACDDQGNTLY
+896 VACDDQGNTLY
-907 GSDRKPLRMAYN
+907 GGDDKPLRMVYN
-919 YKDGSATYMFRGGDA
+919 YADGKVTYPFRGGDA
-934 RYEDINHDGN
+934 IYEDINHDGN
-944 INELDIV
+944 INQLDIV

-986 VINRARMKVENMHTN
+986 VLNTARMNVENMYTN
-1001 DNQSY
+1001 NNQSI

-1017 AADDPMSR
+1017 DTMM
-1025 LPRALYTTGYNWL
+1025 PRALYNTGYNWL

-1055 QLSYSVDPNL
+1055 QLSYSVDPAI
-1065 LKKYGLNQLYLSGS
+1065 LKKYGLSQLYLSGS

-1096 GADGWGRAFDDSKT
+1096 GADGWGRAFDHSKT